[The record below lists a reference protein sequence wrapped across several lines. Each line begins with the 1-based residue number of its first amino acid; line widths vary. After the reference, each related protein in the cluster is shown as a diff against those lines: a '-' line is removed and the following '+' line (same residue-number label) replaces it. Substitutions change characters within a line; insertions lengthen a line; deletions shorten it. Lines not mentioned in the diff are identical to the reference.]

1 MDSGIPVKYT
11 SPPIEVRLPADVPVS
26 RADIE
31 FEGVEHGGLSYEARV
46 FLNNPDAG
54 PETPPTADNGYAGS
68 FHVYGF
74 GTQMARPGET
84 LGGAA
89 VVPTQ
94 RSITAT
100 DAVRRLLGTYLQGG
114 RDGRTRAAR
123 ARRSDGWRRLKDPER
138 RDQGG
143 LTAAAH
149 RYVTIETLLYFSTF

>member
-74 GTQMARPGET
+74 GIQMARPGET

-100 DAVRRLLGTYLQGG
+100 DAVRRLLGSTSKAVVTVVPVLPEHVAQTAG
-114 RDGRTRAAR
+114 DV
-123 ARRSDGWRRLKDPER
+123 LKIR
-138 RDQGG
+138 NV
-143 LTAAAH
+143 AIKVA
-149 RYVTIETLLYFSTF
+149 